1 MKKSRL
7 ILTSVSILLICSIAL
22 SFSSCTTI
30 RAEDLMKG
38 ITPNKINV
46 LEDTSAGDLA
56 STDLAV
62 RLLQAANK
70 DGQSILLSPISILYA
85 LSMTANGAKAQTL
98 AQMEDVLG
106 MTTEELNLYLY
117 SYMRSIPDID
127 RYTLSIAN
135 SIWFTN
141 ENFNVNQ
148 DFLQTNADYYAADIY
163 KTKFDKRAV
172 KDVNSWVNKKTD
184 GMIKDL
190 IDEFDPATVMCLVNA
205 LAFEAEW
212 SEPYQKGDVNDEKFT
227 KEDGT
232 KQDAELMYSTESS
245 YISDENSSG
254 FIKHYS
260 GNRFAFAAI
269 LPNEDISVSEYINS
283 LDGASLSDM
292 LSNAKNATVRTS
304 LPKFEFEY
312 GVKLNDVLKTMG
324 MTDAFDPKSSD
335 FSGISSDN
343 GLYIGKVMHKTYIQV
358 AEKGTRAGVATS
370 VEMLNGSAEPEEIYE
385 VYLNRPFIYML
396 IDLQSNTPLFIGT
409 VMEITN

>member
-1 MKKSRL
+1 
-7 ILTSVSILLICSIAL
+7 
-22 SFSSCTTI
+22 
-30 RAEDLMKG
+30 
-38 ITPNKINV
+38 
-46 LEDTSAGDLA
+46 
-56 STDLAV
+56 
-62 RLLQAANK
+62 
-70 DGQSILLSPISILYA
+70 
-85 LSMTANGAKAQTL
+85 
-98 AQMEDVLG
+98 
-106 MTTEELNLYLY
+106 
-117 SYMRSIPDID
+117 MRSIPDID
-127 RYTLSIAN
+127 KYTLSIAN

-260 GNRFAFAAI
+260 GHRFAFSAI

-324 MTDAFDPKSSD
+324 MTDAFDPKSAD

-343 GLYIGKVMHKTYIQV
+343 GLYIGEVMHKTYIQV
-358 AEKGTRAGVATS
+358 AEKGTRAGAATS
-370 VEMLNGSAEPEEIYE
+370 VEMLDGSAEPEEIYE

>member
-1 MKKSRL
+1 
-7 ILTSVSILLICSIAL
+7 
-22 SFSSCTTI
+22 
-30 RAEDLMKG
+30 
-38 ITPNKINV
+38 
-46 LEDTSAGDLA
+46 
-56 STDLAV
+56 
-62 RLLQAANK
+62 
-70 DGQSILLSPISILYA
+70 
-85 LSMTANGAKAQTL
+85 
-98 AQMEDVLG
+98 
-106 MTTEELNLYLY
+106 
-117 SYMRSIPDID
+117 
-127 RYTLSIAN
+127 
-135 SIWFTN
+135 
-141 ENFNVNQ
+141 
-148 DFLQTNADYYAADIY
+148 
-163 KTKFDKRAV
+163 
-172 KDVNSWVNKKTD
+172 
-184 GMIKDL
+184 MIKDL

-324 MTDAFDPKSSD
+324 MTDAFDPKSAD

-343 GLYIGKVMHKTYIQV
+343 GLYIGEVMHKTYIQV
-358 AEKGTRAGVATS
+358 AEKGTRAGAATS
-370 VEMLNGSAEPEEIYE
+370 VEMLDGSAEPEEIYE

>member
-30 RAEDLMKG
+30 RAEDLMKD
-38 ITPNKINV
+38 ITPNKIDA
-46 LEDTSAGDLA
+46 LEDMSAGDLA

-148 DFLQTNADYYAADIY
+148 DFLQTNAI
-163 KTKFDKRAV
+163 
-172 KDVNSWVNKKTD
+172 
-184 GMIKDL
+184 
-190 IDEFDPATVMCLVNA
+190 
-205 LAFEAEW
+205 
-212 SEPYQKGDVNDEKFT
+212 
-227 KEDGT
+227 
-232 KQDAELMYSTESS
+232 
-245 YISDENSSG
+245 
-254 FIKHYS
+254 
-260 GNRFAFAAI
+260 
-269 LPNEDISVSEYINS
+269 
-283 LDGASLSDM
+283 
-292 LSNAKNATVRTS
+292 
-304 LPKFEFEY
+304 
-312 GVKLNDVLKTMG
+312 
-324 MTDAFDPKSSD
+324 
-335 FSGISSDN
+335 
-343 GLYIGKVMHKTYIQV
+343 
-358 AEKGTRAGVATS
+358 
-370 VEMLNGSAEPEEIYE
+370 
-385 VYLNRPFIYML
+385 
-396 IDLQSNTPLFIGT
+396 
-409 VMEITN
+409 